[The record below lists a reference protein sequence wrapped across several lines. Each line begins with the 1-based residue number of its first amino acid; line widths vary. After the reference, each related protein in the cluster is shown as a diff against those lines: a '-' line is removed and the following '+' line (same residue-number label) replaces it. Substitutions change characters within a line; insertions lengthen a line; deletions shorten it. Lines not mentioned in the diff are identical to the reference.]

1 MSNAKRCYEALN
13 TLADGS
19 LHSWNVGTYRRHLPQ
34 AGAIVEIRIIDDTHL
49 MFSDYI
55 DFDETPTRVD
65 IVEYIVN
72 HKTKLAEPFNK
83 WTASLVSNGERVKYK
98 NNLERLVMWLNDEP
112 EFQPVNNLLTVE

>member
-13 TLADGS
+13 NLADGS
-19 LHSWNVGTYRRHLPQ
+19 LHSWKVGIYRRSLPQ
-34 AGAIVEIRIIDDTHL
+34 AGAIVEIQIIDDTHL
-49 MFSDYI
+49 RFSDYC
-55 DFDETPTRVD
+55 DVDETPTRVD

-98 NNLERLVMWLNDEP
+98 NDLERLVMWLNDEP
-112 EFQPVNNLLTVE
+112 EFQPVNNLLTAE